1 MYNPERATLYKVG
14 QSPEKEAP
22 AGKEIEGRHST
33 LPCDYHQWRRVTAQN
48 RE

>member
-22 AGKEIEGRHST
+22 AGKEIEGRHSIQ
-33 LPCDYHQWRRVTAQN
+33 PYHATIISGA
-48 RE
+48 E